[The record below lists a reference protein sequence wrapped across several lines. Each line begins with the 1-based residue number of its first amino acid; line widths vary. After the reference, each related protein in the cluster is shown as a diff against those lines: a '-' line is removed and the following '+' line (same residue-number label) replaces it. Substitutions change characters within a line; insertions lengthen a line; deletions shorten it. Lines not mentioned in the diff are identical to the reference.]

1 MGGILVSRRLQ
12 CRVLI
17 LTFDSRVNRKQIQKP
32 EVIVEALATVVGGEE
47 AKSMVEKAGTPE
59 VKKLLTEKTD
69 EAFAS
74 GAFGLPWF
82 VGECSIDCGS
92 RHS

>member
-1 MGGILVSRRLQ
+1 M
-12 CRVLI
+12 
-17 LTFDSRVNRKQIQKP
+17 
-32 EVIVEALATVVGGEE
+32 
-47 AKSMVEKAGTPE
+47 MEKAGTPE

-82 VGECSIDCGS
+82 VGKESLADCGS
-92 RHS
+92 RHF